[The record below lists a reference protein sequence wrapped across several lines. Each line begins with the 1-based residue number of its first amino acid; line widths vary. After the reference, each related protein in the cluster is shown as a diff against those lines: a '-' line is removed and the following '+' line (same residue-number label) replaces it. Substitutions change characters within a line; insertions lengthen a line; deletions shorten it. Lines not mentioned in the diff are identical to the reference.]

1 MKSKRDGRRRTRI
14 EMGLPCD
21 WQISKQ
27 KISER
32 GQYLLETGQWSDC
45 KFIVGQEPNQ
55 ETLKGHKLFLA
66 MSSPVFEVMFYGGM
80 AEKNDPIQIRDV
92 QPDAFKAL
100 LEYIYTDRVNLGS
113 FELACELCYCA
124 KKYMLPSLV
133 EECTKY
139 LWFDLS
145 PKKACR
151 AYEFAKL
158 FEAPVL
164 MEKCLQIICTKTNEI
179 LEEPSWEE
187 VELGTV
193 ITVLEQNDLEI
204 NSELDLFTAV
214 ERWAKAE
221 CARKSLDPTDGKSLK
236 SVIGNALS
244 KIRFLTLTPQE
255 FAKSPGVSPLLAQ
268 DEAFAILMNILCTE
282 NKAPLPEGFSSDTHN
297 RAKPLKTQVA
307 YFCPSKHRRVST
319 PQYNE
324 LGFWP
329 PISYDSQPLFNN
341 KDKGSNTLHNAP
353 LMVIEGGVRKD
364 SGNLSQTNN
373 PSSVVIE
380 GGIREGPKY
389 YCLRSVVHQT
399 DCLNSNVLDCSV
411 TFSVDKN
418 ICVMGV
424 QVPTQIA
431 TVTSNL
437 HQKLDPDTS
446 YTEILYAHLLDS
458 DGTRLTY
465 THFTTKVNV
474 GTLVE
479 ITFNRPVY
487 IQKHKIYRVGVVFN
501 KVGWYPMGLCTQHM
515 SCDSVFFSFG
525 IGNTDHTVK
534 DGLIRSIVFT
544 Y

>member
-1 MKSKRDGRRRTRI
+1 MINEINCYRANHTYVYSA

-32 GQYLLETGQWSDC
+32 GRYLLETGQWSDC
-45 KFIVGQEPNQ
+45 KFIVGQEPHQ

-66 MSSPVFEVMFYGGM
+66 MSSPVFEAMFYGGM

-133 EECTKY
+133 EECMQY

-145 PKKACR
+145 PKIACR

-158 FEAPVL
+158 FEEPVL
-164 MEKCLQIICTKTNEI
+164 MEKCLQIICTKTNEV
-179 LEEPSWEE
+179 LEESSWEE

-193 ITVLEQNDLEI
+193 ITVLEQVDLEI

-255 FAKSPGVSPLLAQ
+255 FAESPGMSPLLTQ

-297 RAKPLKTQVA
+297 RAKPLVKAQSA
-307 YFCPSKHRRVST
+307 HFCPSVS
-319 PQYNE
+319 
-324 LGFWP
+324 
-329 PISYDSQPLFNN
+329 I
-341 KDKGSNTLHNAP
+341 
-353 LMVIEGGVRKD
+353 
-364 SGNLSQTNN
+364 
-373 PSSVVIE
+373 
-380 GGIREGPKY
+380 
-389 YCLRSVVHQT
+389 
-399 DCLNSNVLDCSV
+399 SNVSQASIFVCLDFYV
-411 TFSVDKN
+411 V
-418 ICVMGV
+418 V
-424 QVPTQIA
+424 
-431 TVTSNL
+431 
-437 HQKLDPDTS
+437 
-446 YTEILYAHLLDS
+446 LLI
-458 DGTRLTY
+458 
-465 THFTTKVNV
+465 F
-474 GTLVE
+474 
-479 ITFNRPVY
+479 
-487 IQKHKIYRVGVVFN
+487 
-501 KVGWYPMGLCTQHM
+501 
-515 SCDSVFFSFG
+515 VFFFFFFVLFIEAQTS
-525 IGNTDHTVK
+525 VY
-534 DGLIRSIVFT
+534 ST
-544 Y
+544 YQFV

>member
-1 MKSKRDGRRRTRI
+1 
-14 EMGLPCD
+14 MGLPCD

-32 GQYLLETGQWSDC
+32 GKYLLETGQWSDC
-45 KFIVGQEPNQ
+45 KFIVGQGPHQ

-66 MSSPVFEVMFYGGM
+66 MSSPVFEAMFYGGM
-80 AEKNDPIQIRDV
+80 AEKNDPIQIRDA

-133 EECTKY
+133 EECMQY

-145 PKKACR
+145 PKIACR

-158 FEAPVL
+158 FEEPVL
-164 MEKCLQIICTKTNEI
+164 MEKCLQIICTKTNEV
-179 LEEPSWEE
+179 LEESSWEE

-193 ITVLEQNDLEI
+193 ITVLEQVDLEI
-204 NSELDLFTAV
+204 SSELELFTAV

-221 CARKSLDPTDGKSLK
+221 CVRKSLDPTDGKSLK

-255 FAKSPGVSPLLAQ
+255 FAESPGMSPLLTQ

-282 NKAPLPEGFSSDTHN
+282 NKSPLPEGFSSDTHN
-297 RAKPLKTQVA
+297 RAKPLKAQSVH
-307 YFCPSKHRRVST
+307 FFPSKHRRVST
-319 PQYNE
+319 PHTNSFSSCT
-324 LGFWP
+324 FWP
-329 PISYDSQPLFNN
+329 STSRPYQLSFDVEGES
-341 KDKGSNTLHNAP
+341 SNSLHNAP
-353 LMVIEGGVRKD
+353 PMVVEGGVRKE

-373 PSSVVIE
+373 PSTAIIE
-380 GGIREGPKY
+380 GGGIREGPKY
-389 YCLRSVVHQT
+389 YCLRAIAHPT

-418 ICVMGV
+418 ICIMGV

-431 TVTSNL
+431 IATSNL
-437 HQKLDPDTS
+437 HQNSDPERS

-458 DGTRLTY
+458 DGSRLTY

-479 ITFNRPVY
+479 ITFNRAVY

-501 KVGWYPMGLCTQHM
+501 KIGWYPMGLCTQHM
-515 SCDSVFFSFG
+515 TCDSVFFSFG
-525 IGNTDHTVK
+525 IGNSDHSIR